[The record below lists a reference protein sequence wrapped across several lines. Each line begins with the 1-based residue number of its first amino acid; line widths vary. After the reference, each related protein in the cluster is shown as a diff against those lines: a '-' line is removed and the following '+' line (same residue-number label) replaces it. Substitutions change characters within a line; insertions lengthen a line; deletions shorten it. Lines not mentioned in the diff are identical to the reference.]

1 MIDGQKNKTP
11 VLAYWW
17 TPFFANSL
25 VEAVRIDFPANDW
38 SDAAQAS
45 GLTDYPATPLVKL
58 ASKKLMDSGSP
69 FATLIKNFE
78 WSNEDQSEVAADI
91 EGGMEPA
98 AAAQK
103 WIDANP
109 DKVKAW
115 LG

>member
-1 MIDGQKNKTP
+1 
-11 VLAYWW
+11 LAYWW